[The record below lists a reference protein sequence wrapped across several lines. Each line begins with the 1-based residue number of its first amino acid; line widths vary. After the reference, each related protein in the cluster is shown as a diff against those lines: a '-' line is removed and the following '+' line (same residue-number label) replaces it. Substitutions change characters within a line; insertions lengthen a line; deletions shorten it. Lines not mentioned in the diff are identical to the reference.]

1 MRAAQGRYIA
11 HPEKANVR
19 LLGFDFKFRSRFSI
33 TVHFQVLSAVMTCLF
48 VPSRFLCA
56 RRFAVIVRGRN
67 GELFKPPL
75 HNASG
80 LFCQGEQAAV
90 SCKEHARVGM
100 EYVKNRRFSLS
111 TGTRVASYNVEGN
124 KNAVNCRHHAKDDM
138 VDVQAVFTP
147 LVGEP
152 HPAIFQAAG

>member
-1 MRAAQGRYIA
+1 
-11 HPEKANVR
+11 
-19 LLGFDFKFRSRFSI
+19 
-33 TVHFQVLSAVMTCLF
+33 
-48 VPSRFLCA
+48 
-56 RRFAVIVRGRN
+56 
-67 GELFKPPL
+67 
-75 HNASG
+75 
-80 LFCQGEQAAV
+80 
-90 SCKEHARVGM
+90 M